1 VLDAGN
7 SNGDI
12 PVLEFTRHRDKPF
25 LPLLLLHD
33 DADREFAYTDGA
45 EQHRRCGAGKKHRG
59 PRPATC
65 NRVLSAC

>member
-33 DADREFAYTDGA
+33 DADREFAYTDG
-45 EQHRRCGAGKKHRG
+45 
-59 PRPATC
+59 PPTW

>member
-1 VLDAGN
+1 
-7 SNGDI
+7 
-12 PVLEFTRHRDKPF
+12 VLEFIRHRDKPF